1 MLLRLYLVCFLFSFT
16 VVAQQTDASR
26 TDLEKKRASI
36 MESIKQTQEQ
46 LEHTKQNKN
55 ATMSQLRALQSKLA
69 ERQKLINNINSEIG
83 EINQSINSS
92 SQEITGLK
100 KGLELQKIRYAQSV
114 RFAYK
119 NRASYNM
126 VAFLFSSSNFNE
138 AVRRLKYLKKYR
150 DNRKEQAEQIRVTQ
164 TRIEKKLGILH
175 TEKSQ
180 KDVLRSA
187 EEQQR
192 MVILKETNE
201 KDKVVK
207 ELKGQEK
214 QMLQVITNN
223 QKSLR
228 QLDRTIANIIQREI
242 ELARKREE
250 EERKKE
256 EARIRQEE
264 ESRRIASMSGNGMNI
279 NTGSGTKP
287 VVPASS
293 TTTQST
299 TLKTNEVS
307 KEKAAAIRI
316 AEARRNTVARPTY
329 NLSLTPEV
337 AALSNSFEQN
347 KGRLPWPVTSGF
359 VADGFGTKK
368 HPVYNIMLENTG
380 IDIQTSNNAQVR
392 VVFGGVVTAVFFV
405 AGKGQNVIVNHGR
418 FFTVY
423 SSLGNVTVKK
433 GDNVTFK
440 QVIGNVI
447 PNDNDEFI
455 AHFELWKV
463 VNNDKSVAQD
473 PEAWIAR

>member
-1 MLLRLYLVCFLFSFT
+1 MHLKLFLVCFLFSLT

-26 TDLEKKRASI
+26 TDLEKRRASI

-92 SQEITGLK
+92 SQEINGLK
-100 KGLELQKIRYAQSV
+100 KSLELQKIRYAQSV

-126 VAFLFSSSNFNE
+126 VAFLFSSTNFNE

-150 DNRKEQAEQIRVTQ
+150 DNRKEQADQIRTTQ
-164 TRIEKKLGILH
+164 VRIEKKLGILH

-256 EARIRQEE
+256 DARIKQEE

-287 VVPASS
+287 VVTSPS
-293 TTTQST
+293 TTPST
-299 TLKTNEVS
+299 TVKTNELS
-307 KEKAAAIRI
+307 KEKAAAVHI
-316 AEARRNTVARPTY
+316 AEVRRNNVARPTY

-380 IDIQTSNNAQVR
+380 IDIQTSPNSQVR

-405 AGKGQNVIVNHGR
+405 TGKGQNVIVNHGR

-423 SSLGNVTVKK
+423 SSLGNVSVKK

-440 QVIGNVI
+440 QVIGTVI
-447 PNDNDEFI
+447 PNDNDEFM

-463 VNNDKSVAQD
+463 GNNDKSVAQD

>member
-1 MLLRLYLVCFLFSFT
+1 MGLRLLFICLLFSVIAF
-16 VVAQQTDASR
+16 AQQTDATRS
-26 TDLEKKRASI
+26 DLEKRRASI

-46 LEHTKQNKN
+46 LELTKQNKN
-55 ATMSQLRALQSKLA
+55 ASMSQLRALQSKLA
-69 ERQKLINNINSEIG
+69 ERQKLINNINSEVD
-83 EINQSINSS
+83 EINRSINSS
-92 SQEITGLK
+92 SQEITDLK
-100 KGLELQKIRYAQSV
+100 KNLALQKIRYAQSV

-126 VAFLFSSSNFNE
+126 VAFLFSSTNFNE

-150 DNRKEQAEQIRVTQ
+150 DNRKEQAEQIRITQ

-207 ELKGQEK
+207 DLKGQEK

-264 ESRRIASMSGNGMNI
+264 EARRIASMSGNGMNI
-279 NTGSGTKP
+279 NTGSGTKSA
-287 VVPASS
+287 VTASS
-293 TTTQST
+293 TSPTST
-299 TLKTNEVS
+299 VVKTNELS
-307 KEKAAAIRI
+307 KEKAAAVRI
-316 AEARRNTVARPTY
+316 AEERRNTVAKPTY

-347 KGRLPWPVTSGF
+347 RGRLPWPVTSGF

-380 IDIQTSNNAQVR
+380 IDIQTSSNAQVR

-405 AGKGQNVIVNHGR
+405 SGKGQNVIVNHGR

-423 SSLGNVTVKK
+423 SSLGNVQVKK
-433 GDNVTFK
+433 GDNVTTK
-440 QVIGNVI
+440 QIIGNVI
-447 PNDNDEFI
+447 ANDNDEFL
-455 AHFELWKV
+455 AHFELWKIG
-463 VNNDKSVAQD
+463 NNDKAVAQD

>member
-1 MLLRLYLVCFLFSFT
+1 M
-16 VVAQQTDASR
+16 
-26 TDLEKKRASI
+26 
-36 MESIKQTQEQ
+36 
-46 LEHTKQNKN
+46 
-55 ATMSQLRALQSKLA
+55 
-69 ERQKLINNINSEIG
+69 
-83 EINQSINSS
+83 
-92 SQEITGLK
+92 
-100 KGLELQKIRYAQSV
+100 
-114 RFAYK
+114 
-119 NRASYNM
+119 
-126 VAFLFSSSNFNE
+126 
-138 AVRRLKYLKKYR
+138 
-150 DNRKEQAEQIRVTQ
+150 
-164 TRIEKKLGILH
+164 
-175 TEKSQ
+175 
-180 KDVLRSA
+180 LRSA

-256 EARIRQEE
+256 DARIKQEE

-287 VVPASS
+287 VVTSPS
-293 TTTQST
+293 TTPST
-299 TLKTNEVS
+299 TVKTNELS
-307 KEKAAAIRI
+307 KEKAAAVHI
-316 AEARRNTVARPTY
+316 AEVRRNNVARPTY

-380 IDIQTSNNAQVR
+380 IDIQTSPNSQVR

-405 AGKGQNVIVNHGR
+405 TGKGQNVIVNHGR

-423 SSLGNVTVKK
+423 SSLGNVSVKK

-440 QVIGNVI
+440 QVIGTVI
-447 PNDNDEFI
+447 PNDNDEFM

-463 VNNDKSVAQD
+463 GNNDKSVAQD